1 MTQSLFTIGFACT
14 TFIVLDIICQV
25 ETSFLSTIGPEILH
39 NRDTLHSI
47 VNPSFVRSEDL
58 YKDKAGK
65 IIIFLLLL
73 LLGLGLLGPLVK
85 SFRTIIQASLEVK
98 KITAGYY
105 FGDLLYYM
113 RT

>member
-1 MTQSLFTIGFACT
+1 M
-14 TFIVLDIICQV
+14 DY
-25 ETSFLSTIGPEILH
+25 
-39 NRDTLHSI
+39 
-47 VNPSFVRSEDL
+47 PSFVRSEEL

-73 LLGLGLLGPLVK
+73 LLGLGLLGLGLLGPLVK
-85 SFRTIIQASLEVK
+85 SSRTIIQASLEVK
-98 KITAGYY
+98 KITTGYY